1 MDRFESMS
9 VLVTAV
15 EAGSLSAAARR
26 LGTPLATISRKVA
39 ELEAHLN
46 TRLLN
51 RTNRRLMLTDAGRS
65 YVAACRRI
73 LEEVGEAEQAVRGE
87 YSAPKGD
94 LLITAPIVLGR
105 LSVLPVAVEF
115 LRAYPDIDIRIL
127 LSDGLVN
134 VVEDQVDIAV
144 RIGKLPDSSL
154 VATRIGSIRRVVCGS
169 PAYFAERGIPKRPDD
184 LAAHSCITH
193 EALMSADAWSFA
205 TDKSEMSVPI
215 HSRLVVN
222 TAEAAI
228 DAAIAGIGITHVLS
242 YQIANAVQSGAL
254 VVVLGE
260 FEPTPSPVSLIH
272 AGGRLLPL
280 KVRAFLDFA
289 APRLKAGLMPDSP
302 HQTT

>member
-1 MDRFESMS
+1 MDRLESMA
-9 VLVTAV
+9 VLVAAV

-26 LGTPLATISRKVA
+26 LDTPLATISRKVA

-51 RTNRRLMLTDAGRS
+51 RTNRRLTLTDAGQS

-73 LEEVGEAEQAVRGE
+73 LEEVGEAERSARGE

-94 LLITAPIVLGR
+94 LVITAPVSLGR
-105 LSVLPVAVEF
+105 QQVLPVVVEF
-115 LRAYPDIDIRIL
+115 LRAYPDIDIRMML
-127 LSDGLVN
+127 ADWLVN
-134 VVEDQVDIAV
+134 LVEEQVDLAV
-144 RIGKLPDSSL
+144 RIGELPDSSL
-154 VATRIGSIRRVVCGS
+154 VATRVGSIRRVVCGS
-169 PAYFAERGIPKRPDD
+169 PAYFAERGMPQRPDD

-193 EALMSADAWSFA
+193 EGLMSGEVWSFA
-205 TDKSEMSVPI
+205 AGKSAVSIPI

-228 DAAIAGIGITHVLS
+228 DAAIAGIGVTRVLS
-242 YQIANAVQSGAL
+242 YQVANAVQSGAL
-254 VVVLGE
+254 VLVLRE
-260 FEPTPSPVSLIH
+260 FESTPSPVSLVH

-289 APRLKAGLMPDSP
+289 APKLKVSLTQGAL
-302 HQTT
+302 